1 MNGNSYKLRKH
12 REDLYNR
19 VKKTLNIDYD
29 PKQLKPFLKKLS
41 KLEAVNKLK
50 PIGLAHEARFPT
62 KLRTKFKFM
71 LSPMA
76 QNDLKLFEIMGGGK
90 SKNTEIV

>member
-41 KLEAVNKLK
+41 KLEAVNKL
-50 PIGLAHEARFPT
+50 
-62 KLRTKFKFM
+62 
-71 LSPMA
+71 
-76 QNDLKLFEIMGGGK
+76 
-90 SKNTEIV
+90 